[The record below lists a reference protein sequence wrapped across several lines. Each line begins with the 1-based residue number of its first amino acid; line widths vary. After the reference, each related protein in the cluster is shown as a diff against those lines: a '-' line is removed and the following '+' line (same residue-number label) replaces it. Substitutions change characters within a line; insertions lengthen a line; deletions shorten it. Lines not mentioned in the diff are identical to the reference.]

1 MTQPA
6 AEFDAFFR
14 EYFALDPVHATDA
27 GEHAHDGRWPEL
39 GEAGRQ
45 ARIAFADRWTGRLEA
60 LDGDGAGGLSPDD
73 RVDRDVLLG
82 ELAAMRFGETE
93 LREDAWSPL
102 AWVELVG
109 SGLFLL
115 LAREFAP
122 LDTRLASFLERLEGL
137 PPVLEAGREALVG
150 ADGRPVSR
158 LHTEAALEQ
167 LPGIGSLI
175 DDALSQA
182 QEGQVDVSIRDRLAA
197 AAGTA
202 RDALVA
208 FEAHLRDVVL
218 PASEGDGRLGPNL
231 FRAKLAHTLKDPA
244 LTPEAVLERAERE
257 YAVVRAEMVRL
268 ARELWPALR
277 AGEPRPDDEQA
288 VVRGVLDAVVREHPT
303 EDGLLDACR
312 AELARI
318 NAFVAETRLFAV
330 PDEPL
335 RISWTPEFLRA
346 FGGASLWTP
355 GPLDRHLAADFFVT
369 PVPDDW
375 SPERRESWLREMNDR
390 QIRVLTIHEA
400 VPGHYLQGVH
410 ANRCR
415 SLARTIFWS
424 GVFAEGWAVYVTQ
437 VMIDAGYGADD
448 PALALVHWKF
458 YLRAAIN
465 AIIDV
470 RIHVDGM
477 GEEEAVALMVE
488 GGFQEDA
495 EARNKYRRARLTS
508 TQLSTYFVGS
518 VGFWDLE
525 LAARR
530 QAAARRDDPDGSRAV
545 PDPPLVGNFGRT
557 PDFDH
562 RAHLEACI
570 AHGSPPLP
578 LLRELVL
585 G

>member
-1 MTQPA
+1 MTEPA
-6 AEFDAFFR
+6 ALFDAFFR
-14 EYFALDPVHATDA
+14 EYFALDPVHASDA
-27 GEHAHDGRWPEL
+27 GEHAHDDRWPEV
-39 GEAGRQ
+39 GESGRQ
-45 ARIAFADRWTGRLEA
+45 ARLAFADRWTARLETLA
-60 LDGDGAGGLSPDD
+60 DTGLAVGD

-82 ELAAMRFGETE
+82 QLASMRFGEME
-93 LREDAWSPL
+93 LREEAWNPL
-102 AWVELVG
+102 AWVQLAG

-122 LDTRLASFLERLEGL
+122 LSARLTSVAARLEGL
-137 PPVLEAGREALVG
+137 PAVFDAARESLVG
-150 ADGRPVSR
+150 VGDRPVSR

-167 LPGIGSLI
+167 LPGVGSLI
-175 DDALSQA
+175 DDALAQA
-182 QEGQVDVSIRDRLAA
+182 ESDPAA
-197 AAGTA
+197 ATVLA
-202 RDALVA
+202 RLHAAASSARAAIAAL
-208 FEAHLRDVVL
+208 EAHLRDVVL
-218 PASEGDGRLGPNL
+218 PASEGDGRLGAAL
-231 FRAKLAHTLKDPA
+231 FRAKLAHNLKDPA
-244 LTPEAVLERAERE
+244 LTPESVRERAERE
-257 YAVVRAEMVRL
+257 YTAVRAEM
-268 ARELWPALR
+268 ARIAHSIWSAWRP
-277 AGEPRPDDEQA
+277 GEPMPDDDQA
-288 VVRGVLDAVVREHPT
+288 VVRGVLDAVAKEHPT
-303 EDGLLDACR
+303 ADGMLEACR
-312 AELARI
+312 EELARI
-318 NAFVAETRLFAV
+318 NAFCAETGLITV

-335 RISWTPEFLRA
+335 RISWTPKFMRA

-355 GPLDRHLAADFFVT
+355 GPLDRHLAADFFIT
-369 PVPDDW
+369 PIPDGW
-375 SPERRESWLREMNDR
+375 TAKQGESWLREMNDR

-410 ANRCR
+410 GNRNP
-415 SLARTIFWS
+415 SLARGVFWS

-465 AIIDV
+465 AILDV
-470 RIHVDGM
+470 RVHVDGI

-518 VGFWDLE
+518 IGFWDLE
-525 LAARR
+525 LEARR
-530 QAAARRDDPDGSRAV
+530 RAAARRDDPYGTRAV
-545 PDPPLVGNFGRT
+545 PDPSLVGNVGQT

-570 AHGSPPLP
+570 AHGAPPLP

-585 G
+585 V